1 MLKFIYRIRIPAY
14 CLMVSFLV
22 HIVFMYSLRM
32 FGSYDFS
39 APVNQP
45 LAVMVD
51 LADPSG
57 TAAAAQ
63 AAEDQKA
70 SDPERAA
77 EDVVAPKTPEKR
89 KQAPPVAAKADQEAD
104 EPEDVDEDD
113 SAEVKTAHAD
123 PPAEPPRPVP
133 AKPAPTPAVAHSDP
147 AKNTKVAATTTKP
160 TTGTVRAGGALLSS
174 KYEKLTYVIT
184 KLGMTVGSAE
194 LEAKYDQGVT
204 TITMRVKS
212 SALVSAVYP
221 VDNVIETSHIQGM
234 YIVSK
239 IRQHE
244 DTFQADET
252 LTINQLK
259 KKVSWMDLLQ
269 NRSLEMTVPTDD
281 VLDTLS
287 GIYSL
292 RNLNLQVGKT
302 ETLHI
307 FDSETYADVPVEIL
321 RKEEI
326 RLPNLS
332 KIKTLVVRPIQ
343 KTAGMFRRTGDVFI
357 WMTDDA
363 NKVPVKIVTSVAIGT
378 VTAELV
384 SAETKPH
391 DPDTKGVTRQASVS
405 SATRGPEILIKRQ

>member
-1 MLKFIYRIRIPAY
+1 MFKLIRRIRIPLY
-14 CLMVSFLV
+14 CVAGSFLV
-22 HIVFMYSLRM
+22 HVLFMYSLRM
-32 FGSYDFS
+32 FGTYDFS

-51 LADPSG
+51 IADPTGS
-57 TAAAAQ
+57 AAAAQ
-63 AAEDQKA
+63 AE
-70 SDPERAA
+70 E
-77 EDVVAPKTPEKR
+77 KTEENKTR
-89 KQAPPVAAKADQEAD
+89 DEAVAKA
-104 EPEDVDEDD
+104 P
-113 SAEVKTAHAD
+113 
-123 PPAEPPRPVP
+123 PVP
-133 AKPAPTPAVAHSDP
+133 AKPKVVAKKEEVATEPDEDDDDDTDPPVKAAQVDPPPEVKRPEAAKPLPAPTPVHPEAA
-147 AKNTKVAATTTKP
+147 KVAKP
-160 TTGTVRAGGALLSS
+160 AAAKQLAAGPVSAGGALLSS
-174 KYEKLTYVIT
+174 KYEKLTYVIS

-194 LEAKYDQGVT
+194 LEAKYEQGVT

-259 KKVSWMDLLQ
+259 KKVAWMDLLR
-269 NRSLEMTVPTDD
+269 NRSLEMSVPTND

-292 RNLNLQVGKT
+292 RNLDLQVGKT

-321 RKEEI
+321 RREEI
-326 RLPNLS
+326 RLPNLT

-384 SAETKPH
+384 SAESKPH
-391 DPDTKGVTRQASVS
+391 DPEKKEPTRQASAAPVIQGIVP
-405 SATRGPEILIKRQ
+405 AIKKP